1 MLDAEG
7 SEAVNMTTMTSDVDT
22 TKPAM
27 SPEDLSGS
35 VTTDDGAGNAV
46 DGVSDNNAGTN
57 SNSGGNDEDG
67 GRCGNGYDDTGGQV
81 DISDGVNS
89 GSIEKTDD
97 RIGSAGVT
105 PACTMTCDGAVK
117 ICDTVI
123 DGTTPKE
130 VTPGEKALDIATP
143 MEVEEPDSV
152 LRDKEG
158 LLGENNDI
166 DESSMREVVNV
177 EHSIELKNDTMEEND
192 DSVETVTSMDV
203 DIEGG
208 SEKYGTT
215 ASISEKDGTIASV
228 SEKDETIT
236 FISEKS
242 GAMTCASENP
252 VTMTS
257 CSRNEEAV
265 LKAGTT
271 VAESID
277 VDVVNVNDNQT
288 KDRVDDII
296 GNIPDDEPGRT
307 SGKRTGEDIKACT
320 KTGEEG
326 HHGITLACSSEK
338 DHSNH
343 RDRVGSVGTANNKK
357 EVKEQGGDVE
367 PKDGGSLNDRVG
379 EYVDVSDKREDL
391 GTGKTDKAASE
402 EKQNTKSVEKEDE
415 ENGTTLER
423 QPEGDVRIIGD
434 SEVKPGIINDVHVS
448 ISKPSLSPQST
459 DTSTVATKAKEEIES
474 SKLSQLSSNVLA
486 SVDQNSKQASS
497 SSKSTIKTSPFSE
510 SFVKASSESS
520 VKILPSSES
529 TVKILPSSES
539 SVKILPSSESSVKIL
554 PSPESSLKASSSSVS
569 IGKPS
574 SSASIVKA
582 LSESVVK
589 TSLSS
594 TIQLPD
600 LTPEKVLKFIADEL
614 MKESD
619 GGKALLSGVAASL
632 AATKSEVQSTSSVA
646 TKVGTGQKKEPV
658 KPVSVVPVSLANSS
672 SPIRL
677 ILQAVPGNPLIPGNL
692 VQSGIQVAKVSSPQK
707 GGNTV
712 RPLTPIAPA
721 QRFVISNL
729 PSGTVVG
736 SQGQLLSKQGQ
747 LLTTQGLAGTR
758 IIRMT
763 IPRSSVGLLPKASI
777 VSSVVSKLTPAVT
790 TATTTINKMVVKPRT
805 PQPVATTTSE
815 VKPINKALIQN
826 FPMLHP
832 ILKDP
837 KKLINLNKKKWTK
850 RLSRKSI
857 FVLEKQVVRALAR
870 RGGLKEVP
878 GFHYNTK
885 WNSLNYPLDFPRPS
899 FRTAWK
905 YRTQSIRTLAAA
917 AIQTRILNASMKW
930 DEMNIRPPRGT
941 TNTLRTSTGKI
952 FILINVI
959 H

>member
-1 MLDAEG
+1 M
-7 SEAVNMTTMTSDVDT
+7 
-22 TKPAM
+22 
-27 SPEDLSGS
+27 
-35 VTTDDGAGNAV
+35 
-46 DGVSDNNAGTN
+46 
-57 SNSGGNDEDG
+57 
-67 GRCGNGYDDTGGQV
+67 
-81 DISDGVNS
+81 
-89 GSIEKTDD
+89 
-97 RIGSAGVT
+97 
-105 PACTMTCDGAVK
+105 
-117 ICDTVI
+117 
-123 DGTTPKE
+123 
-130 VTPGEKALDIATP
+130 
-143 MEVEEPDSV
+143 
-152 LRDKEG
+152 
-158 LLGENNDI
+158 
-166 DESSMREVVNV
+166 
-177 EHSIELKNDTMEEND
+177 
-192 DSVETVTSMDV
+192 
-203 DIEGG
+203 
-208 SEKYGTT
+208 
-215 ASISEKDGTIASV
+215 
-228 SEKDETIT
+228 
-236 FISEKS
+236 
-242 GAMTCASENP
+242 
-252 VTMTS
+252 
-257 CSRNEEAV
+257 
-265 LKAGTT
+265 
-271 VAESID
+271 
-277 VDVVNVNDNQT
+277 
-288 KDRVDDII
+288 
-296 GNIPDDEPGRT
+296 
-307 SGKRTGEDIKACT
+307 
-320 KTGEEG
+320 
-326 HHGITLACSSEK
+326 
-338 DHSNH
+338 
-343 RDRVGSVGTANNKK
+343 
-357 EVKEQGGDVE
+357 
-367 PKDGGSLNDRVG
+367 
-379 EYVDVSDKREDL
+379 
-391 GTGKTDKAASE
+391 
-402 EKQNTKSVEKEDE
+402 
-415 ENGTTLER
+415 
-423 QPEGDVRIIGD
+423 
-434 SEVKPGIINDVHVS
+434 
-448 ISKPSLSPQST
+448 
-459 DTSTVATKAKEEIES
+459 
-474 SKLSQLSSNVLA
+474 
-486 SVDQNSKQASS
+486 
-497 SSKSTIKTSPFSE
+497 
-510 SFVKASSESS
+510 KASSESS

-529 TVKILPSSES
+529 T
-539 SVKILPSSESSVKIL
+539 VKIL